1 MLLTRHRR
9 TILSVLPLLVGLTVG
24 LAFAAPA
31 ARPVGPSATRPAATQ
46 PSAEAKAERK
56 KVIALTRRSIQLLQK
71 NKLDEAEPVLKEAL
85 ALDPTDTTNLYN
97 YACLLSLK
105 GRPDAALD
113 YLQKAAEAGWAD
125 FVHLARDPDLNSLRE
140 LPRYKDFVGRKAVY
154 QKRAAEKTVADLKTQ
169 FGDGY
174 LYELDEERKLIFATN
189 TDRQTLTELKAWL
202 QAQANSQWAELFEHR
217 PDQYIAVV
225 LPSPSDYREIV
236 KVPGVGGFY
245 NDNAKLLICQRLGQ
259 TMTHEFTHALHAA
272 DKAPL
277 GQDHA
282 IWVHEGLASLYEAA
296 RFEGDRLVP
305 QDNFRLNMLQNAA
318 RGRNVLI
325 PLEKLLKMEQPE
337 FVKKANLAYGQAGSV
352 MLYLHGQNLLRPF
365 YDTFKKTF
373 DKDPTGRLA
382 LEQVTGRTLAEFE
395 KEWSAWMT
403 KRERVPFDTGDE
415 GPVIGAAI
423 GDATD
428 GVKIESVMPNGPAAK
443 AGLAGGDV
451 LVGLAGGADANVYA
465 QVRDYQSFVPMLIQ
479 FKPGDQVKVRVRR
492 AGNYLELPLTL
503 GRRSEVVQNATN
515 RPGRK

>member
-1 MLLTRHRR
+1 MPLTRHRR

-71 NKLDEAEPVLKEAL
+71 NKLDEAEPALKEAL

-125 FVHLARDPDLNSLRE
+125 FVHLARDPDLNSLRD

-282 IWVHEGLASLYEAA
+282 IWVHEGLASMYEAA

-305 QDNFRLNMLQNAA
+305 QDNFRLNGLQNAA
-318 RGRNVLI
+318 RQNNLV
-325 PLEKLLKMEQPE
+325 PLERLLKMEQPE
-337 FVKKANLAYGQAGSV
+337 FVKRADLTYGQAGSV
-352 MLYLHGQNLLRPF
+352 MLYLYEQGRLRAF
-365 YDTFKKTF
+365 YEAYKKSF
-373 DKDPTGRLA
+373 DADPTGRQA
-382 LEQVTGRTLAEFE
+382 LEQAAGQPLAAFE
-395 KEWSAWMT
+395 KAWAGWMT
-403 KRERVPFDTGDE
+403 KRERVPYDTGSQ
-415 GPVIGAAI
+415 GPVIGASI
-423 GDATD
+423 GDAID
-428 GVKIESVMPNGPAAK
+428 GVKIEAVLPGGPAAK
-443 AGLAGGDV
+443 AGLAGGDL
-451 LVGLAGGADANVYA
+451 LVGLGGADAKVYA
-465 QVRDYQSFVPMLIQ
+465 QVRDYRSFVPLLIQ
-479 FKPGDQVKVRVRR
+479 YKPGDRVSVKVRR
-492 AGNYLELPLTL
+492 GEQYLELPLTL
-503 GRRSEVVQNATN
+503 GRRSEVVGKAAN
-515 RPGRK
+515 RRGER